1 MPALERGSACHV
13 ETVPPGSLPVV
24 VVISGV
30 GIAIGIAG
38 TVLPILP
45 GLVLVWLSCLAYGL
59 VEGFGAV
66 GWTAMV
72 VISLL
77 AAAGLVAG
85 IRVPQRAAAAGG
97 IGVRGQVFA
106 AILAVVGF
114 FVIPV
119 VGAPLGFV
127 VGVWLAARTRHGD
140 RAWAVTRSTVRAL
153 VTAAGLQLAAGLGMG
168 VTWAVWVVLG

>member
-1 MPALERGSACHV
+1 M
-13 ETVPPGSLPVV
+13 

-45 GLVLVWLSCLAYGL
+45 GLLLVWGSALAYGI

-66 GWTAMV
+66 GWTAMA
-72 VISLL
+72 VISLI
-77 AAAGLVAG
+77 GIGGVVAG

-97 IGVRGQVFA
+97 IGLRGQLLA
-106 AILAVVGF
+106 AALAVVGF

-127 VGVWLAARTRHGD
+127 GGVWLAARSRHGSE
-140 RAWAVTRSTVRAL
+140 AWTITRSTVRAL
-153 VTAAGLQLAAGLGMG
+153 VTAAGLQLAAGVAMG
-168 VTWAVWVVLG
+168 LTWAIWVVMG